1 MNARGTLAPS
11 PSGLPLAG
19 HAPAFRRDPLGF
31 LRSAATA
38 CGPVV
43 RLRLGPFVYH
53 LVTAPDLVREVLQ
66 TRAANYTRDGRSARQ
81 MRLVTGESLLSTEG
95 DTWRRHRRLAQPV
108 FHHQRLAALAATTV
122 AAARET
128 AARWQDA
135 ARDGRTLDL
144 VAELSRLTFTIAGRS
159 LFGADLAPAAD
170 AVEQAYPVLV
180 DELFRRSRALAAL
193 PVWVPTPGHRR
204 FRHALATIDGIVAQ
218 LIAARRRAPRTDRDL
233 VDALLHAR
241 DDDGSALSDAEIRNH
256 AVTFLLAGHETTA
269 STLVWTL
276 CLLDRHETEL
286 APIEA
291 ELDARLRGRDPGLE
305 DLPGLRRLEAA
316 LQESLRLHPA
326 IWIAE
331 RRVRETDT
339 LGGCQLPGGSGLVV
353 SAAVTQRLASLWPDP
368 DAFRPARFAGP
379 AVPGLGEGFMPFG
392 AGPHQC
398 IGQHFALLEAR
409 LILAVLLTRF
419 RIRLLGDFPVP
430 LAGITLRPAGAV
442 PVRIEPR

>member
-1 MNARGTLAPS
+1 MNTRGALAPS
-11 PSGLPLAG
+11 PPGLPLAG

-31 LRSAATA
+31 LRAAAAA

-108 FHHQRLAALAATTV
+108 FHHQRLAGLAAITV
-122 AAARET
+122 AAAAET
-128 AARWQDA
+128 AARWHEA

-144 VAELSRLTFTIAGRS
+144 VSELSRLTFTIAGRS

-180 DELFRRSRALAAL
+180 DELFRRSRAVAAL
-193 PVWVPTPGHRR
+193 PVWVPTPGNLR
-204 FRHALATIDGIVAQ
+204 FRRARAAIDGIVAQ
-218 LIAARRRAPRTDRDL
+218 LIAARRRAPRADRDL

-241 DDDGSALSDAEIRNH
+241 DEDGSALSDTEIRNH

-276 CLLDRHETEL
+276 SQL
-286 APIEA
+286 ATNPAEHDAVSA
-291 ELDARLRGRDPGLE
+291 ELETVLSGRAPVLTDVPRLV
-305 DLPGLRRLEAA
+305 RLDAA

-331 RRVRETDT
+331 RRVREADT
-339 LGGCQLPGGSGLVV
+339 LGGYELPAGSGLVV
-353 SAAVTQRLASLWPDP
+353 SAAVTQRLASHWPEP
-368 DAFRPARFAGP
+368 DAFRPARFLGSGL
-379 AVPGLGEGFMPFG
+379 PGLAEGFMPFG

-409 LILAVLLTRF
+409 LILAVLLARF
-419 RIRLLGDFPVP
+419 RIHRCGDFPVP

-442 PVRIEPR
+442 PVRIEAR

>member
-1 MNARGTLAPS
+1 MTPPGSPAPS
-11 PSGLPLAG
+11 PPGWPLAG

-31 LRSAATA
+31 LRSAAN

-53 LVTAPDLVREVLQ
+53 LVTDPALVREVLQ
-66 TRAANYTRDGRSARQ
+66 ARAANYARDGRSARQ

-108 FHHQRLAALAATTV
+108 FHSQRLAGLAATTI
-122 AAARET
+122 AACTET
-128 AARWQDA
+128 IDRWSDA
-135 ARDGRTLDL
+135 ARAGRPLDL

-159 LFGADLAPAAD
+159 LFGADLGPHAG

-180 DELFRRSRALAAL
+180 DELFRRSRALATL

-204 FRHALATIDGIVAQ
+204 FHRALAAIDGIVAQ
-218 LIAARRRAPRTDRDL
+218 LIAARRRTPAGRDDL
-233 VDALLHAR
+233 LDALLQAR
-241 DDDGSALSDAEIRNH
+241 DMDGSALSDAEIRNH

-276 CLLDRHETEL
+276 ALLDQHRSEL
-286 APIEA
+286 DPVEA
-291 ELDARLRGRDPGLE
+291 ELDAVLAGRTPTLA
-305 DLPGLRRLEAA
+305 DLPRLVRLDAT
-316 LQESLRLHPA
+316 LQESLRLFPA

-331 RRVRETDT
+331 RRVLEADT
-339 LGGCQLPGGSGLVV
+339 LGGCTIPRDSGLVV
-353 SAAVTQRLASLWPDP
+353 SAYVTQRLAAHWPDP
-368 DAFRPARFAGP
+368 DTFRPARFSGRP
-379 AVPGLGEGFMPFG
+379 PPGLAEGFLPFG

-409 LILAVLLTRF
+409 LALAMLLGRF
-419 RIRLLGDFPVP
+419 RIRLADEFPVP
-430 LAGITLRPAGAV
+430 LAGITLRPATAV
-442 PVRIEPR
+442 PVRIELQ

>member
-1 MNARGTLAPS
+1 MTSPGSIAPS
-11 PSGLPLAG
+11 PPGGPLAG

-31 LRSAATA
+31 LRTAAT

-53 LVTAPDLVREVLQ
+53 LVTDPALVREVLQ
-66 TRAANYTRDGRSARQ
+66 TRAANYARDGRSARQ

-95 DTWRRHRRLAQPV
+95 DRWRRHRRLAQPV
-108 FHHQRLAALAATTV
+108 FHHQRLAGLAATTV
-122 AAARET
+122 AACADT
-128 AARWQDA
+128 VARWSDA
-135 ARDGRTLDL
+135 ARDGRPLDL

-159 LFGADLAPAAD
+159 LFGADLGPHAG

-204 FRHALATIDGIVAQ
+204 FHRALATIDAIVAQ
-218 LIAARRRAPRTDRDL
+218 LIADRRRAPAARDDL
-233 VDALLHAR
+233 VDALLQAR
-241 DDDGSALSDAEIRNH
+241 DSDGSALSDAEIRNH

-276 CLLDRHETEL
+276 ALLDRHRPEL

-291 ELDARLRGRDPGLE
+291 ELGSVLNGRAPGLD
-305 DLPGLRRLEAA
+305 DLPRLVRLDAA
-316 LQESLRLHPA
+316 LQESLRLFPA

-331 RRVRETDT
+331 RRVLETDT
-339 LGGCQLPGGSGLVV
+339 LGGCVMPRDSGLVV
-353 SAAVTQRLASLWPDP
+353 SAYVTQRLAPFWPDP
-368 DAFRPARFAGP
+368 DAFRPARFGGGHP
-379 AVPGLGEGFMPFG
+379 PGLAEGFLPFG

-409 LILAVLLTRF
+409 LVLAVLLARF
-419 RIRLLGDFPVP
+419 RIRLQGEFPAP

-442 PVRIEPR
+442 PVRIEAR